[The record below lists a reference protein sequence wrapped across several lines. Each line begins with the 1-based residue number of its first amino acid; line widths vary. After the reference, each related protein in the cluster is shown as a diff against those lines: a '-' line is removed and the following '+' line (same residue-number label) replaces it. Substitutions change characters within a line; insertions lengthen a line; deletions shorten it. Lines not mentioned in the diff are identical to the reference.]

1 MEKSVQNSV
10 QLYRW
15 KKHLMFKQCN
25 DFYTKLGEFDETLL
39 ILTIYSLVKPLK
51 WLESKNW
58 LIQDYE
64 LGTT

>member
-10 QLYRW
+10 QLYMW
-15 KKHLMFKQCN
+15 KKHLMFKQYN

>member
-51 WLESKNW
+51 WLESKN
-58 LIQDYE
+58 
-64 LGTT
+64 